1 MYTVQTENEK
11 KNIQFYKSVTR
22 FSTPFSEITTIYIPP
37 IRIRRFDKN
46 CSGESVKVQ
55 ILHVREIKDYDDAIK
70 DYDDAIKDFDD
81 TIKDYDDLIKDYD
94 DAIKNSD
101 LAIKN

>member
-1 MYTVQTENEK
+1 MYRQKMK
-11 KNIQFYKSVTR
+11 KKIFCFIKVSRDFPPLLVR
-22 FSTPFSEITTIYIPP
+22 SHP